1 MEAVNRFALIVRP
14 KRRFMEWAN
23 ALESGGRPLTQDE
36 LAGYSEVYL
45 LDATDPDADREEVID
60 TYADEIWEQQ
70 LSGWWTDD
78 SEWPKNRTPHTLRD
92 WFEMTLVDMVFD
104 ADPDVAWHEPELTE
118 AEVIDAQIR
127 ICQWCETV
135 AGEDEEDPVVTL
147 SFKLRDDDPL
157 KHAGDPLV
165 PIVVAGKVRMA
176 VAAQPDSE
184 AALAGHDLML
194 TFCSEACASEM
205 REALRRERGAALS

>member
-1 MEAVNRFALIVRP
+1 
-14 KRRFMEWAN
+14 MEWAN

-45 LDATDPDADREEVID
+45 LDATDRDADREELID

-78 SEWPKNRTPHTLRD
+78 AEWPKNRTPHTLRD

-104 ADPDVAWHEPELTE
+104 ADPDVEWDEPELTE
-118 AEVIDAQIR
+118 AEVAAAEIR
-127 ICQWCETV
+127 VCQWCDKA
-135 AGEDEEDPVVTL
+135 AGEDDPVITL
-147 SFKLRDDDPL
+147 SFKLRDGDPL
-157 KHAGDPLV
+157 KNAGDPLV
-165 PIVVAGKVRMA
+165 PIAIAGKVRIA
-176 VAAQPDSE
+176 VASQPDSE
-184 AALAGHDLML
+184 AAREGYDLML
-194 TFCSEACASEM
+194 TFCSESCASEV